1 MFRIILF
8 VIIFASTGAEKDLI
22 LQLEDGLVEGF
33 YKTSYN
39 GRKFASFEGIPF
51 ATPPIQKY
59 RFRSPQPAQK
69 WNGTLLANQLYTC
82 LQLDLAGEK
91 VLGTEDCLYINVY
104 VPKEKINR
112 EDKLDVIVHIHGG
125 AFMFGNGH
133 SNSGPSKI
141 MDRDVIFV
149 NFNYRLGPFGFLATE
164 DDVFHGNYGMKDQIL
179 ALKWVQ
185 ANIEHFGGNKDSV
198 TIIGASAGGAS
209 VHLHYFNWDT
219 EEVLFHRGWAQSGA
233 ALNPWAVRMS
243 SWPNAKKL
251 INDVGCKDENIKVTL
266 RCMRQRSALQIA
278 ESVNGLYL
286 KPLLPLAPFAPNSEL
301 MSTNNQDPFLIT
313 PPFVQLKSGHVLD
326 RPLIISQVTDEGI
339 IPSALYHNNLEE
351 IDRDWNKLAPYILE
365 FYHAPEE
372 DWVEISE
379 KIKEFYFK
387 GENITKSNFES
398 FLKVCTQRL
407 FHMGAEKS
415 AKMQANISNSNV
427 YFLMFGYL
435 GAGNLIKTFYNA
447 DIEAVGHGE
456 DGKYFYDM
464 EILEDA
470 TLSPE
475 EEKMKDILLD
485 FLVSFAKTGKPTSAD
500 IKWNPIPKEGNLK
513 YLFIKSPDD
522 IRMKST
528 KRLGAYEFWKSLGI
542 KEEDN
547 LYHFTSAGIEI
558 K

>member
-1 MFRIILF
+1 MFYFVLF
-8 VIIFASTGAEKDLI
+8 ALIFASTGAEKDLI

-39 GRKFASFEGIPF
+39 GRKYASFEGIPF

-69 WNGTLLANQLYTC
+69 WNGTLPANQVYTC
-82 LQLDLAGEK
+82 IQLAGDK
-91 VLGTEDCLYINVY
+91 VFGTEDCLYINVY

-125 AFMFGNGH
+125 AFMMGSGH
-133 SNSGPSKI
+133 SFAGPSKI
-141 MDRDVIFV
+141 MDRDVILV

-164 DDVFHGNYGMKDQIL
+164 DDVFHGNYGMKDQIQ
-179 ALKWVQ
+179 ALRWVQ

-198 TIIGASAGGAS
+198 TIIGLSAGGAS

-219 EEVLFHRGWAQSGA
+219 EEVLFHKGWAQSGA

-266 RCMRQRSALQIA
+266 RCMRQRTAIQIA
-278 ESVNGLYL
+278 ESVKGIYL

-313 PPFVQLKSGHVLD
+313 PPYVQLKSGHVLD
-326 RPLIISQVTDEGI
+326 RPFIISQTTDEGML
-339 IPSALYHNNLEE
+339 PAAMYYNNLDE
-351 IDRDWNKLAPYILE
+351 IDRDWNKLAPYMLE

-379 KIKEFYFK
+379 KIKDFYFK
-387 GENITKSNFES
+387 GENITKSNFKS
-398 FLKVCTQRL
+398 FLKVCNQRL

-415 AKMQANISNSNV
+415 AKMQANISNSDV
-427 YFLMFGYL
+427 YFLMFGYP
-435 GAGNLIKTFYNA
+435 GADNPMKTLYNA
-447 DIEAVGHGE
+447 EVEGVGHGY
-456 DGKYFYDM
+456 DAKFFYDFEM
-464 EILEDA
+464 LMGA
-470 TLSPE
+470 RLTPE
-475 EEKMKDILLD
+475 EEKMKDIMLD
-485 FLVSFAKTGKPTSAD
+485 FLVSFAKTGKPTSNGVE
-500 IKWNPIPKEGNLK
+500 WNPVAKEGNLK
-513 YLFIKSPDD
+513 YLFIKNPED
-522 IRMKST
+522 IQMKST

-542 KEEDN
+542 KEEEN
-547 LYHFTSAGIEI
+547 LYHFTAAGIEI